1 MNAISTIKIVFSFL
15 RSYKLRTFLA
25 VFGVFLGTLSLILV
39 LNISNSL
46 KYNVLLETSKFGDN
60 IIIVAAGQVVRT
72 GRSQTFGVSR
82 SFDVDDAKAIYN
94 SSPEIIDYTPYIKRI
109 MLVSFRENNITT
121 NIIGINER
129 HASLRKL
136 EFTEGTFFSEDDIN
150 KIKKVCI
157 IGSEV
162 RDKLFEDIDPVG
174 KNIRLNKSSY
184 KIIGVQKEKGSD
196 LSRNNMDDLIL
207 IPYSTFMIRLAN
219 IGYIDG
225 VEIKLVDLDIFKKVK
240 KTITTVLR
248 KRHKLNKDADD
259 DFTIINPVDAKNLKT
274 ETVDIVSFLGKITAV
289 ISYIIG
295 GLGIF
300 SIMLLVLGIRRTEI
314 GIRRAVGARKRDIF
328 RQFLLESS
336 FIGFIGSFFGII
348 FSIIASLIV
357 FNVGE
362 LPLYISIQ
370 GIILSIFSSMCIGMI
385 AGVYPAYLASK
396 LDPIKSISE

>member
-25 VFGVFLGTLSLILV
+25 IFGVFLGTLSLVLV

-60 IIIVAAGQVVRT
+60 IITVAAGQVVRT

-121 NIIGINER
+121 NVIGINER
-129 HASLRKL
+129 YASLKKL

-150 KIKKVCI
+150 KMKKVCI

-162 RDKLFEDIDPVG
+162 RDKLYENIDPVG

-207 IPYSTFMIRLAN
+207 IPYSTFMRRLAN
-219 IGYIDG
+219 IDYIDG
-225 VEIKLVDLDIFKKVK
+225 VEIKLVDWDIFKKVE

-274 ETVDIVSFLGKITAV
+274 ETVDVVNFLGKITAI

-370 GIILSIFSSMCIGMI
+370 GIILSISSSMCIGMI
-385 AGVYPAYLASK
+385 AGVYPAYLASR